1 MRQPDPLRR
10 NLPAGHLGLQGSHW
24 CSRSEVPRH
33 GLPGDL
39 GLADLLQFGPFL
51 EGGCQIGGEAE
62 SQVRI
67 FHVVQCI
74 TYVLRRQSTD
84 PATSPQWYAP

>member
-39 GLADLLQFGPFL
+39 RLADLLQFRPFL

-62 SQVRI
+62 S
-67 FHVVQCI
+67 
-74 TYVLRRQSTD
+74 
-84 PATSPQWYAP
+84 